1 MLLNYQEQSINGSM
15 KRGLIFQF
23 GLLLLDFLWIGYL
36 FLYLPRKIKITEEW
50 RGLKSPLFFILKM
63 KKELVEQFV
72 IEALSKDPSLFLID
86 LEILQDN
93 KIAIVLDGDNGVPL
107 NQCIRVSRAVEG
119 NLDREEEDFC
129 LEVSSPDITKPL
141 KVKRQYAKNKG
152 RILKVKTEEEMFEGK
167 LEEVSDDGILLTWKT
182 REPKPVGKGKVTV
195 EKKENIAYNNIVE
208 AKVKLI
214 F

>member
-1 MLLNYQEQSINGSM
+1 
-15 KRGLIFQF
+15 
-23 GLLLLDFLWIGYL
+23 
-36 FLYLPRKIKITEEW
+36 
-50 RGLKSPLFFILKM
+50 M

-107 NQCIRVSRAVEG
+107 NECIRVSRAVEG

>member
-1 MLLNYQEQSINGSM
+1 
-15 KRGLIFQF
+15 
-23 GLLLLDFLWIGYL
+23 
-36 FLYLPRKIKITEEW
+36 
-50 RGLKSPLFFILKM
+50 M

-72 IEALSKDPSLFLID
+72 IEALSNDPSLFLID

-93 KIAIVLDGDNGVPL
+93 KIAIVIDGDNGVPL
-107 NQCIRVSRAVEG
+107 NECIRVSRAVEG
-119 NLDREEEDFC
+119 NLDREEEDFS

-152 RILKVKTEEEMFEGK
+152 RTLKVKTEEEIFEGK

>member
-1 MLLNYQEQSINGSM
+1 
-15 KRGLIFQF
+15 
-23 GLLLLDFLWIGYL
+23 
-36 FLYLPRKIKITEEW
+36 
-50 RGLKSPLFFILKM
+50 M
-63 KKELVEQFV
+63 KKERVEQFV
-72 IEALSKDPSLFLID
+72 VEALSKDPSLFLID

-93 KIAIVLDGDNGVPL
+93 KIAIVIDGDKGVPL
-107 NQCIRVSRAVEG
+107 NECIRVSRAVEG
-119 NLDREEEDFC
+119 NLDREEEDFS

-152 RILKVKTEEEMFEGK
+152 RTLKVKTKEEKFEGM

>member
-1 MLLNYQEQSINGSM
+1 
-15 KRGLIFQF
+15 
-23 GLLLLDFLWIGYL
+23 
-36 FLYLPRKIKITEEW
+36 
-50 RGLKSPLFFILKM
+50 M

-72 IEALSKDPSLFLID
+72 IEALTKDPSLFLID

-93 KIAIVLDGDNGVPL
+93 KIAIVIDGDNGVPL
-107 NQCIRVSRAVEG
+107 NECIRVSRAVEG
-119 NLDREEEDFC
+119 NLDREEEDFS

-152 RILKVKTEEEMFEGK
+152 RTLKVKTQEESFEGK
-167 LEEVSDDGILLTWKT
+167 LEEVSDEGILLTWKT
-182 REPKPVGKGKVTV
+182 REPKPLGKGKVTV
-195 EKKENIAYNNIVE
+195 EKKENITYNNIVE